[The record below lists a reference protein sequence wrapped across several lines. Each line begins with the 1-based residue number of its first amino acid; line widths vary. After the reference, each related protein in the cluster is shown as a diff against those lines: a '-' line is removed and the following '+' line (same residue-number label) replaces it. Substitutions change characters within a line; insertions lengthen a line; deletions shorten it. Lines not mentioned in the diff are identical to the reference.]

1 MKRIS
6 ESRIEENELFQS
18 IVVVVSIEAESGDR
32 VRQRLFTLYNLLHP
46 KPPLHPRHKHI
57 SSFFGEPIRVI

>member
-18 IVVVVSIEAESGDR
+18 IVMAVSIEAESG
-32 VRQRLFTLYNLLHP
+32 VRQRLFTLYNLLH
-46 KPPLHPRHKHI
+46 PPLHPRHKHI